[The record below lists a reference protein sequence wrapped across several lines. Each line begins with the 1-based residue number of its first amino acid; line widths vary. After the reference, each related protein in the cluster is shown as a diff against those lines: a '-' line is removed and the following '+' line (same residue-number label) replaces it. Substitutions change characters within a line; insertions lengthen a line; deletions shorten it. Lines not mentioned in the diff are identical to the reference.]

1 MVQEKIKQIV
11 QSIDGLSYFF
21 GNWAQTNYELD
32 LSKVELPVCVNV
44 LPVSGDL
51 YNKNGNFRDHP
62 SCLIAFLDL
71 ADLDFEG
78 EENEITVERMKGYA
92 KKFIVAVNESGLFQ
106 PISETIHYSVV
117 YDMLDQNLTGITIE
131 IQLKELTG
139 DCVK

>member
-21 GNWAQTNYELD
+21 GNWTQANYELD
-32 LSKVELPVCVNV
+32 KCTVSLPVCVNV

-62 SCLIAFLDL
+62 DCLIAFLDL

-78 EENEITVERMKGYA
+78 EENEITVERMKAYA
-92 KKFIVAVNESGLFQ
+92 KKFIIAINESGLFQ
-106 PISETIHYSVV
+106 PISEIIPYSVV
-117 YDMLDQNLTGITIE
+117 YDKLDQNVTGIMIS
-131 IQLKELTG
+131 IKIKELIG